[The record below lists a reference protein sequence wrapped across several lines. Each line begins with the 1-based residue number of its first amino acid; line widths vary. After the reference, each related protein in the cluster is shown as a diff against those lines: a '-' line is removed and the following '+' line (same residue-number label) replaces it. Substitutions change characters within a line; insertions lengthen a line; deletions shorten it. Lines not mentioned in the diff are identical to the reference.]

1 MSKREDLELRIKEQR
16 VLEANKKGLMGASG
30 KIGTTLRMLGSDIIY
45 HGEDYGVSFLHSDE
59 DKEEPKNA
67 KEMLSY
73 MPTMDAES
81 NERPTGE
88 EWSEI
93 GEIRNVTTRKIGMHF
108 DGLSRGMHMEIKYN
122 EEKSELSVTHKGYLV
137 YKEVM
142 GDLEVYV
149 PGEWEGWVERLWSL
163 SREKQRKQKEEE
175 FKEKAEKAN
184 EAKSD
189 WLEYLIRRWG
199 RI

>member
-1 MSKREDLELRIKEQR
+1 MSKREELESKIKEQR
-16 VLEANKKGLMGASG
+16 VLEANKKGLLGASG
-30 KIGTTLRMLGSDIIY
+30 KIGTTLRMLGSDMIH
-45 HGEDYGVSFLHSDE
+45 HGEDYGASFLRPDE
-59 DKEEPKNA
+59 HKEEPRNA
-67 KEMLSY
+67 NEMLAY
-73 MPTMDAES
+73 MPTMDAEA

-93 GEIRNVTTRKIGMHF
+93 GEVRNVTTRKIGMHF
-108 DGLSRGMHMEIKYN
+108 DGLSRGMHMEIKYD

-149 PGEWEGWVERLWSL
+149 PGEWENWIDRLWAL
-163 SREKQRKQKEEE
+163 SRDKQRKQKEEE
-175 FKEKAEKAN
+175 FKEKAEKAK
-184 EAKSD
+184 EAKDD
-189 WLEYLIRRWG
+189 WLDYLMRRWG

>member
-1 MSKREDLELRIKEQR
+1 
-16 VLEANKKGLMGASG
+16 
-30 KIGTTLRMLGSDIIY
+30 
-45 HGEDYGVSFLHSDE
+45 
-59 DKEEPKNA
+59 
-67 KEMLSY
+67 
-73 MPTMDAES
+73 
-81 NERPTGE
+81 
-88 EWSEI
+88 
-93 GEIRNVTTRKIGMHF
+93 
-108 DGLSRGMHMEIKYN
+108 MEIKYN